1 MSNKN
6 NDDWIYSII
15 PKEDVADREYKANRL
30 ENMMDRGISIVMSA
44 SHDSAISLIKAYRRS
59 HTQDLDA
66 WIQIMDFVETLMR
79 IIEEHLKDEGVELHD

>member
-1 MSNKN
+1 MPNRDK
-6 NDDWIYSII
+6 DDWVYNII
-15 PKEDVADREYKANRL
+15 SAEDVAEMEYKANRL

-44 SHDSAISLIKAYRRS
+44 SHDSAISLVEAYRRS

-79 IIEEHLKDEGVELHD
+79 IIEEHLREEGVEIHD